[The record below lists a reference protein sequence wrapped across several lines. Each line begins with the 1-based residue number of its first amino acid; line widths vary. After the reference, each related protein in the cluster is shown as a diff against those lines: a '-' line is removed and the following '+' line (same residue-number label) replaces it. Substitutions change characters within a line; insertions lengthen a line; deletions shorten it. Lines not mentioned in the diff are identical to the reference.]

1 METFV
6 ILFVAAGLGASVVWW
21 ASTPRSQRPRRT
33 QPRGVQFRD
42 TFTTVPD
49 PPPPTRQGDDG
60 WVVLPSAASDDRPSP
75 IVALLR
81 IALTIAFVAALSV
94 GAIAGLWLLIR
105 AQLGG

>member
-1 METFV
+1 VETFV

-21 ASTPRSQRPRRT
+21 ASTPRSPRPHRT
-33 QPRGVQFRD
+33 QPRPVHFRD

-49 PPPPTRQGDDG
+49 PPPAREGDDG

-75 IVALLR
+75 IVALVR
-81 IALTIAFVAALSV
+81 IVLTIAFVAALGV

-105 AQLGG
+105 SQLGG